1 MNDEDEDSEVEDSDD
16 EDVSWEEVAVSDVTP
31 PCGHVAEE
39 KMADTPSF
47 ATQSSVTEREKPS
60 VSSTF
65 VPPSFGFET
74 SITGRETSSSF
85 SSFGKPSISEDAEDT
100 SFEDLFGPSPPSSP
114 NITNSPTAS
123 QAGEDV
129 YCLPDDGPSAPRSH
143 EASEDKD
150 DADPSFGVTF
160 GPSTLR
166 SPNLTS
172 PPTAGQVDEDMDCS
186 FEGGP
191 SAPRPPEENEDDEM
205 QDYFYQDVFIPSPAE
220 SVAVS
225 ASAGMNHS
233 MGDTTNVPDQG
244 IVDLRSVATSLS
256 AGSPK
261 EEMEAKTK
269 APIEFAGSQFTFGMP
284 TGGRTQASLN
294 IVTNAERHA
303 EQKINEDA
311 VSKTMR
317 KAETR
322 DRMAAEARAI
332 DEARRAETRDRM
344 AAEARAIDE
353 ARRAEARD
361 RMAAEARAID
371 EARKAEARDRM
382 AAEARAIDEARKA
395 EARDRMA
402 AKARAIDEARKAEAR
417 DRMAAEARAID
428 EARKAHGQREE
439 TPPPINGPVSKKM
452 RHVDSRG
459 RIATEAR
466 STKEE
471 SCKVD
476 QAGSPERSNFGA
488 PSSFPAPWSAQ
499 RAQPEQ
505 RKKRKADEM
514 PSKLEGQRKIQSLHI
529 SNPAGTYPGAFPQWP
544 EQVTPR
550 RGQVRAAWR
559 QGAWRQG
566 AWALAVDLAFVA
578 FWTAAVAMACKSVIT
593 DIRSAMEQ

>member
-16 EDVSWEEVAVSDVTP
+16 EDVSWEDVAVSDVTP
-31 PCGHVAEE
+31 PCGHVAEG

-60 VSSTF
+60 ISSTF

-85 SSFGKPSISEDAEDT
+85 SSFGKPSISEEAEDP

-114 NITNSPTAS
+114 NLTRP
-123 QAGEDV
+123 
-129 YCLPDDGPSAPRSH
+129 PR
-143 EASEDKD
+143 
-150 DADPSFGVTF
+150 
-160 GPSTLR
+160 
-166 SPNLTS
+166 
-172 PPTAGQVDEDMDCS
+172 AGQVDEDMDCS

-205 QDYFYQDVFIPSPAE
+205 QDYFCQDVFVPSPAE

-233 MGDTTNVPDQG
+233 MGDTTNVPEQG
-244 IVDLRSVATSLS
+244 IVGLRSVATSLS
-256 AGSPK
+256 VGSPK

-269 APIEFAGSQFTFGMP
+269 APNKFAGSQFTFGMP
-284 TGGRTQASLN
+284 TGRTQASLN

-311 VSKTMR
+311 VSKTMM

-322 DRMAAEARAI
+322 DRIAAEARAI
-332 DEARRAETRDRM
+332 DEARRAEAKDRMAAEARAINEARKAEAKDRM

-371 EARKAEARDRM
+371 EARKAHA
-382 AAEARAIDEARKA
+382 
-395 EARDRMA
+395 
-402 AKARAIDEARKAEAR
+402 
-417 DRMAAEARAID
+417 
-428 EARKAHGQREE
+428 QREE

-459 RIATEAR
+459 RMATEAR

-476 QAGSPERSNFGA
+476 QAGSPARSNFGA

-529 SNPAGTYPGAFPQWP
+529 SNPAGTYPGGFPQWP

-559 QGAWRQG
+559 QGAW
-566 AWALAVDLAFVA
+566 ALAVDLAFVA
-578 FWTAAVAMACKSVIT
+578 LWTAAVAMACKSVIT